1 MPLSYRNQLIDLQRN
16 QLIDL
21 QSKSVDCFLYD
32 RDIGR
37 SKVNIKDKVR
47 L

>member
-1 MPLSYRNQLIDLQRN
+1 MPLSYRNQLT
-16 QLIDL
+16 DL
-21 QSKSVDCFLYD
+21 QSKSVDWFLYE